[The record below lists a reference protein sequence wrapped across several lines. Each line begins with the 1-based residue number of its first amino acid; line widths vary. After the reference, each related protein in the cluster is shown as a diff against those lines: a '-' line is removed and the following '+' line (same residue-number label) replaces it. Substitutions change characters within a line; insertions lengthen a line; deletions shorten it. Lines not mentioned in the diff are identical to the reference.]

1 MFNSNENVRRSLER
15 TFKIICSDKILGS
28 IENEQNSSSFEN
40 KDSNNHINAIESPK
54 HYILKILLSNMP
66 DSN

>member
-15 TFKIICSDKILGS
+15 TFKIICSDKILGN

-40 KDSNNHINAIESPK
+40 KDNNQTKAIESPK

>member
-1 MFNSNENVRRSLER
+1 MYNSNENVRKSLER

-28 IENEQNSSSFEN
+28 ISNEQESSSLESNDLNAN
-40 KDSNNHINAIESPK
+40 KSIIESPK

-66 DSN
+66 D